1 MQHHA
6 GGKRQRISCSRT
18 NVVEGLEAIFFLGCT
33 HRLLLCHEA
42 LCLGA
47 GCAGDVAGCADDML
61 VDGASAVHLKSLV

>member
-1 MQHHA
+1 M
-6 GGKRQRISCSRT
+6 
-18 NVVEGLEAIFFLGCT
+18 
-33 HRLLLCHEA
+33 LLCHEA